1 MFRKLLFTTTIIL
14 NQLFAAEQSATDTT
28 KFYSLPPYTIT
39 ATRIATPVN
48 ECPSSVEFITREQ
61 ILRGNALTL
70 ADVLQN
76 ANSISIKDYG
86 TAGGLKTLSI
96 RGMTSEHNLILIN
109 GSRINN
115 YQNGLVDL
123 SLLPVDNIERVEV
136 VQGGNSAL
144 YGSDAIGGVVNII
157 TTKSSLER
165 KFNLSG
171 TKGSFNYN
179 KYQVGYSD
187 RLLGQIGLIINYL
200 NEYGDDNYKYNIIDS
215 NIMKNRENANFR
227 RQNIYFSTEYEYDKT
242 NLQLVSSYTNSNRG
256 IPGSLTFP
264 SLKANQDDKTLSGQF
279 IMNNASLEKINIK
292 LSSSVYYSHQIYSD
306 IDWLINSFSKNIH
319 YNINPQFD
327 YSINQNILIAS
338 GAEYAEGKLEGV
350 DFTSKIKRQQ
360 KSIYFT
366 SNINFELANDYVKK
380 INMYPAFRYD
390 KYSHFDG
397 EVIPKIGISSTLYKD
412 IYFRMSYG
420 INYRIPTLNDLYYI
434 DSWGNKGNAN
444 LKPEYSKAFDIGIN
458 KGFDICGKLIIDG
471 SYFNISTRDKIIWTP
486 TPMWTYSPMNI
497 GRVSTQGYSIKLN
510 LLLNKYVEIEGNY
523 AYTDSRKRNSDGDND
538 PTFDKQIIY
547 TPKSITKLGLN
558 LNYAFI
564 SLNLYQQFV
573 SKRFIDEANTK
584 SLPPYNVLNGN
595 ILMNIPFSFGR
606 IWFKAEVNNVANRDY
621 NVMFDYPMPL
631 RNYKLS
637 CGFEY

>member
-1 MFRKLLFTTTIIL
+1 MFRKLLFTTALIL
-14 NQLFAAEQSATDTT
+14 SQSLAAEQSATDTT
-28 KFYSLPPYTIT
+28 KFYSLPPYTVT
-39 ATRIATPVN
+39 ATRIVTPVN

-61 ILRGNALTL
+61 ILRSNALTL

-76 ANSISIKDYG
+76 ASGISIKDYG

-96 RGMTSEHNLILIN
+96 RGATAEHNLILIN
-109 GSRINN
+109 GNRINN

-123 SLLPVDNIERVEV
+123 SLIPADNIERVEV

-144 YGSDAIGGVVNII
+144 YGSDAIGGIVNII
-157 TTKSSLER
+157 TTKSSVER

-200 NEYGDDNYKYNIIDS
+200 NEYGDDNYKYNVIDS

-227 RQNIYFSTEYEYDKT
+227 RQNIYFSIDYEYDKT
-242 NLQLVSSYTNSNRG
+242 NLQLVSSYTSSNRG

-264 SLKANQDDKTLSGQF
+264 SLRANQADKTLSGQF
-279 IMNNASLEKINIK
+279 ILNNAPSEKINIK
-292 LSSSVYYSHQIYSD
+292 LSSSVYYSHQKYSD

-350 DFTSKIKRQQ
+350 DFTSKIERQQ
-360 KSIYFT
+360 KSIYLT

-412 IYFRMSYG
+412 IYFRTSYG

-458 KGFDICGKLIIDG
+458 KGFDICGKLIIDA
-471 SYFNISTRDKIIWTP
+471 SYFNINTRDKIIWIPTP
-486 TPMWTYSPMNI
+486 TWNYSSVNI
-497 GRVSTQGYSIKLN
+497 GRTLTQGYTIKLN
-510 LLLNKYVEIEGNY
+510 LLLNKYIEFEGNY
-523 AYTDSRKRNSDGDND
+523 AYIDSRKRNADGDND

-573 SKRFIDEANTK
+573 SKRFINEANTS
-584 SLPPYNVLNGN
+584 SLPPYNVINGN
-595 ILMNIPFSFGR
+595 MLVNIPFSFGK
-606 IWFKAEVNNVANRDY
+606 IWFKTEVNNVANRDY
-621 NVMFDYPMPL
+621 QVMFEYPMPL

-637 CGFEY
+637 LGFEY